1 MKVRYALLSLVLLA
15 TQIHAQG
22 LSYNEESVDLAA
34 LYEQID
40 DAISESSQYVAE
52 RERKIAACRDS
63 LVAEDNLEKRVQ
75 TAEKLFQLYK
85 PYKNDSAQYYAE
97 LCIGFSETM
106 NRPDLA
112 GRYRS
117 MLALQCS
124 NTDMVAESL
133 DLLRRVNRSALDKRG
148 LVDYYNAMMHAFG
161 ELMSFTQREDMR
173 QFYLDQQNLYRDSV
187 MMVAEEGSE
196 EWCHLKMDIL
206 TAKRHFQ
213 DALKVSNL
221 WMKKVYNHTHEK
233 AYAAFY
239 RSMVYENLHNHD
251 LTCYWFGVS
260 ALEDIH
266 SGVMSQASLLFLAE
280 KLVEDGD
287 YERAMR
293 YMAFCRSCNLTFN
306 PHMRAYQL
314 KSIIH
319 IIEKD
324 GDATHERLNQILIVS
339 GIVFVILLLALIIV
353 IVRKR
358 KRNQA

>member
-1 MKVRYALLSLVLLA
+1 MKIRYALLSLVLVA

-22 LSYNEESVDLAA
+22 VSFNEESVDLDD

-40 DAISESSQYVAE
+40 DAISQSFHYVAE

-63 LVAEDNLEKRVQ
+63 LQMQDSLEKRVQ
-75 TAEKLFQLYK
+75 TAEKLFLLYK

-133 DLLRRVNRSALDKRG
+133 ELLRLVKRSALDKRG
-148 LVDYYNAMMHAFG
+148 LVDYYNAWMHAYG
-161 ELMSFTQREDMR
+161 ELVSFTQRQDMH
-173 QFYLDQQNLYRDSV
+173 QFYLDQQNFYRDSV

-213 DALKVSNL
+213 DALKVSNQWL
-221 WMKKVYNHTHEK
+221 KKVYNHSHEK

-251 LTCYWFGVS
+251 LTCYWFGIS

-293 YMAFCRSCNLTFN
+293 YMEFCRSCNLTFN
-306 PHMRAYQL
+306 PNLRAYQL

-319 IIEKD
+319 VIEKD
-324 GDATHERLNQILIVS
+324 RDATQDRLEQMMIVAGILVL
-339 GIVFVILLLALIIV
+339 ILLLALIIV

>member
-15 TQIHAQG
+15 TQIQAQG
-22 LSYNEESVDLAA
+22 ISYNEESVDLGA
-34 LYEQID
+34 LYDQID

>member
-1 MKVRYALLSLVLLA
+1 MKIRYALLSLVLVA

-22 LSYNEESVDLAA
+22 VSFNEESVDLDA

-40 DAISESSQYVAE
+40 DAISQSSHYVAE

-63 LVAEDNLEKRVQ
+63 LLMQDSLEKRVQ
-75 TAEKLFQLYK
+75 TAEKLFLLYK

-133 DLLRRVNRSALDKRG
+133 ELLRLVKRSALDKRG
-148 LVDYYNAMMHAFG
+148 LVDYYNAWMHAYG
-161 ELMSFTQREDMR
+161 ELVSFTQRQDMH
-173 QFYLDQQNLYRDSV
+173 QFYLDQQNIYRDSV

-213 DALKVSNL
+213 DALKVSNQWL
-221 WMKKVYNHTHEK
+221 KKVYNHSHEK

-251 LTCYWFGVS
+251 LTCYWFGIS

-293 YMAFCRSCNLTFN
+293 YMEFCRSCNLTFN
-306 PHMRAYQL
+306 PNLRAYQL

-319 IIEKD
+319 VIEKD
-324 GDATHERLNQILIVS
+324 RDATQDRLEQMMIVAGILVL
-339 GIVFVILLLALIIV
+339 ILLLALIIV

>member
-1 MKVRYALLSLVLLA
+1 MKIRYALLSLVLLT
-15 TQIHAQG
+15 TQLYAQG
-22 LSYNEESVDLAA
+22 VSFNEESVDLDA
-34 LYEQID
+34 LYQEID
-40 DAISESSQYVAE
+40 EAMTLLPHYVAE
-52 RERKIAACRDS
+52 RERKIAVCRDS
-63 LVAEDNLEKRVQ
+63 LQMQDSLEKRVK
-75 TAEKLFQLYK
+75 TAEQLFLLYK
-85 PYKNDSAQYYAE
+85 PYRNDSAQYYAE

-133 DLLRRVNRSALDKRG
+133 ELLRLVKRSALDKRG
-148 LVDYYNAMMHAFG
+148 LVDYYNAWMHAYG
-161 ELMSFTQREDMR
+161 ELASFTQRQDMH
-173 QFYLDQQNLYRDSV
+173 QFYLDQQNIYRDSV

-213 DALKVSNL
+213 DALKVSNQWL
-221 WMKKVYNHTHEK
+221 KKVYNHSHEK

-251 LTCYWFGVS
+251 LTCYWFGIS
-260 ALEDIH
+260 ALEDIR

-280 KLVEDGD
+280 RLVEDGD
-287 YERAMR
+287 YDRAMR
-293 YMAFCRSCNLTFN
+293 YMAFSRTCNSTFTS
-306 PHMRAYQL
+306 HLRAYQL

-319 IIEKD
+319 VIEKN
-324 GDATHERLNQILIVS
+324 GEAAHECLDQTLIVA
-339 GIVFVILLLALIIV
+339 GIVIVLLLFALIFV

-358 KRNQA
+358 KRN

>member
-40 DAISESSQYVAE
+40 DAISESPHYVAE
-52 RERKIAACRDS
+52 RERKIAVCRDS
-63 LVAEDNLEKRVQ
+63 LQLDDNLEKRVKM
-75 TAEKLFQLYK
+75 AENLFRLYK
-85 PYKNDSAQYYAE
+85 SYKNDSAQYYAE

-106 NRPDLA
+106 GRPDLA

-117 MLALQCS
+117 LLALQCS

-133 DLLRRVNRSALDKRG
+133 ELLRLVNRSALDKRG
-148 LVDYYNAMMHAFG
+148 LVDYYNAWMHAYG
-161 ELMSFTQREDMR
+161 ELASFTQRQDMH
-173 QFYLDQQNLYRDSV
+173 QFYLDKQNTYRDSV
-187 MMVAEEGSE
+187 MMVADEGSE

>member
-1 MKVRYALLSLVLLA
+1 MKIRYALLSLVLVA

-22 LSYNEESVDLAA
+22 VSFDEESVDLDA

-40 DAISESSQYVAE
+40 DAISQLPHYVAE
-52 RERKIAACRDS
+52 RERKIAACRNNLVSEDS
-63 LVAEDNLEKRVQ
+63 LEKRVQ
-75 TAEKLFQLYK
+75 TAEQLFQLYRAF
-85 PYKNDSAQYYAE
+85 KNDSAQYYAE

-148 LVDYYNAMMHAFG
+148 LVDYYNAWMHAYG